1 MVENFSSFGPLLVA
15 VAVVGAVLWTA
26 HWFLIKRH
34 SDLGKERMFSRQL
47 IMLGL
52 TLIGLLICVFALP
65 IRDSSRNQLTGL
77 IGILLSGLFAFS
89 STTAISNLV
98 AGVLLRITKPFR
110 VGDFIRIGDHFG
122 RVCDRG
128 LFDTEIQTETRELIA
143 LPNSYCIGNPVTTVR
158 SSGTIISASLS
169 LGYELD
175 HRRIEPLLMEAA
187 LACGLLEPF
196 VHILELGN
204 FSVTYRVSGLLEEP
218 KRLISARSNLY
229 ACVLDTLHSNDI
241 EIVSPSFMNQRRVD
255 DNASIIPASTKAA
268 PSAAEKESSAED
280 VVFDKAE
287 SAEQLENE
295 KQELMQRI
303 ESLESTV
310 NEASGA
316 EGKKAKQDELS
327 KMKELLKSLNS
338 EPGQSGPVNGKP
350 ELGAAMPEEGA
361 ASHQNGQTQGPTR
374 TS

>member
-1 MVENFSSFGPLLVA
+1 MVEKLSMVGPLLIA
-15 VAVVGAVLWTA
+15 VAVVGLLLWGA

-34 SDLGKERMFSRQL
+34 SDLGNERLFSRQL

-52 TLIGLLICVFALP
+52 TLLGILVLIFALP

-77 IGILLSGLFAFS
+77 IGILLSGMFAFS

-122 RVCDRG
+122 RVSDRG
-128 LFDTEIQTETRELIA
+128 LFDTEMQTETRELIA
-143 LPNSYCIGNPVTTVR
+143 LPNAYCISHPVTTVR

-169 LGYELD
+169 LGYDLD
-175 HRRIEPLLMEAA
+175 HRQIESLLVEAA
-187 LACGLLEPF
+187 QACGLLEPF

-229 ACVLDTLHSNDI
+229 ACVLDTLHSHSI
-241 EIVSPSFMNQRRVD
+241 EIVSPSFMNQRRVEES
-255 DNASIIPASTKAA
+255 AKIIPSTKAV
-268 PSAAEKESSAED
+268 AAVENVESSAED

-287 SAEQLENE
+287 QAEQLESE
-295 KQELMQRI
+295 KRDVMQQI
-303 ESLESTV
+303 EQMESTL
-310 NEASGA
+310 NEAANG
-316 EGKKAKQDELS
+316 EDKKARQDALAG
-327 KMKELLKSLNS
+327 MKERLKSLNA
-338 EPGQSGPVNGKP
+338 EPAAPVPENGNAEP
-350 ELGAAMPEEGA
+350 NATPRGGSSDRNM
-361 ASHQNGQTQGPTR
+361 
-374 TS
+374 